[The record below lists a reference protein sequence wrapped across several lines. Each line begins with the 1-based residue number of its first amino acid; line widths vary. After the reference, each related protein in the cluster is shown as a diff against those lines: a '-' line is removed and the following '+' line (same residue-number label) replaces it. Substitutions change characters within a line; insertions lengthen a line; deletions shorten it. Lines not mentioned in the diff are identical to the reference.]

1 MDAGNQAPL
10 ASDNTSATGTYN
22 LSAPSNTSVYIQ
34 VIAWMDTDPAS
45 ASLNYDVRVQDG
57 TSASAAAY
65 TYNSPVFNSSA
76 PPQFIDIP
84 SGLSATGTSAGTRAS
99 GPFAIL
105 DTIYKAIQFVGTVA
119 SQATFPPLYVDWGTQ
134 TAGTFFSTTNGAH
147 LALQADLSEDTD
159 EFDQHVVAHEFGHYI
174 EPYFSRSDSIG
185 GSHAL
190 GNRLDPRVAWGE
202 GWATAFGAMALNDP
216 LYRDSFFR
224 NGAPAVGG
232 FVIESNP
239 TTPAT
244 APDSTG
250 CWCSESSVSAILW
263 DLFDTPSDANDTLA
277 LGMLPLWNVM
287 TNAQRTTPAVASIF
301 SFIDGLKAARPA
313 DAAAI
318 NQLVAAQNIDASL
331 INAFATSETHTP
343 IPGTLPLFTD
353 IGLGTPVVV
362 RSFDDGGHYNRLG
375 NHRLLRFTPASSG
388 SVTIRLTTSN
398 PDPNADPDFMVYRAG
413 TRVAAATSPPP
424 QAAETT
430 SLSVTAGST
439 YIIDAYDCANGCSAV
454 EGTAGDYDLTVTIN

>member
-10 ASDNTSATGTYN
+10 SSGNTSATGTYSM
-22 LSAPSNTSVYIQ
+22 SAPANTSVYIQ
-34 VIAWMDTDPAS
+34 VVAWMDTDPAMG
-45 ASLNYDVRVQDG
+45 SLAFDVRVQDG
-57 TSASAAAY
+57 TSSTTTAY

-84 SGLSATGTSAGTRAS
+84 SGLSATGTATGTRAS

-105 DTIYKAIQFVGTVA
+105 DTIFRAIQFVGTVA
-119 SQATFPPLYVDWGTQ
+119 PLYVDWGTQ
-134 TAGTFFSTTNGAH
+134 TAGTFFTTSNGSH
-147 LALQADLSEDTD
+147 IALQADLSEDTD

-174 EPYFSRSDSIG
+174 ERYFSRSDSIG

-232 FVIESNP
+232 FVIENNP

-263 DLFDTPSDANDTLA
+263 DLYDTPADANDTLA
-277 LGMLPLWNVM
+277 LGFLPLWNVM
-287 TNAQRTTPAVASIF
+287 TGAQRTTPAVTSIF
-301 SFIDGLKAARPA
+301 SFIDALKTARPA
-313 DAAAI
+313 DAVAI
-318 NQLVAAQNIDASL
+318 NQLVSAQNIDASL
-331 INAFATSETHTP
+331 INPFATSETHTP
-343 IPGTLPLFTD
+343 FPGTLPLFTD
-353 IGLGTPVVV
+353 ISPGTPVVV
-362 RSFDDGGHYNRLG
+362 KSIDDGGHYNRLG
-375 NHRLLRFTPASSG
+375 NHRLLRFTVAGTGTG

-398 PDPNADPDFMVYRAG
+398 PDPNADPDFVVYRAG
-413 TRVAAATSPPP
+413 TRVLEARSPPP
-424 QAAETT
+424 QVAETAT
-430 SLSVTAGST
+430 LSITAGAT
-439 YIIDAYDCANGCSAV
+439 YIIDAYDCANGCSDV